1 MQLYGY
7 WRSSATYRVRIA
19 LSLKNISYQSIE
31 INLIEKGGEQHSDYF
46 HALNPAE
53 LVPVLVDGGIR
64 INQSM
69 VILDYLDEHY
79 PQPLLVPITGEQ
91 RYLIRSLA
99 QDIAVDIHP
108 LNNLRVQQ
116 FLAHQM
122 KVKECDKQKWLK
134 YWIMEGFES
143 LDEKL
148 KPLAGKFCV
157 GADVTLVDVCLAPQ
171 VYNALRVGVD
181 MTKYPTLNRVYQ
193 TLMQHP
199 AFIAAQPENQTG
211 APTNLKSTD

>member
-53 LVPVLVDGGIR
+53 LVPVLVDGGLR

-116 FLAHQM
+116 FLTHQM
-122 KVKECDKQKWLK
+122 KVKECDKQRWLK

-211 APTNLKSTD
+211 APTN

>member
-46 HALNPAE
+46 HALNPTE
-53 LVPVLVDGGIR
+53 LVPVLVDGGLR

-116 FLAHQM
+116 FLTHQM

-211 APTNLKSTD
+211 APTN